1 MHQMGTEAFLGKIN
15 RFVTKSVTRRAN
27 TKWEE
32 HRHLQPVRQGLL
44 TDVQRKWW
52 IHIKKYYPA
61 IEGTKSCNLKLDKTE
76 GKAGQR
82 HNLAY
87 PCNIKIYP
95 CNEKNWKML
104 LEIRSGGLVKGYY
117 ITAGWEN
124 SLGLLYGRL
133 TKHEDDNVPR
143 ISIKAS

>member
-1 MHQMGTEAFLGKIN
+1 MHQMGTEAFLGKMN

-32 HRHLQPVRQGLL
+32 HRHLQPVRQGV
-44 TDVQRKWW
+44 TDGCT
-52 IHIKKYYPA
+52 KKYYPA

-95 CNEKNWKML
+95 CNEKN
-104 LEIRSGGLVKGYY
+104 
-117 ITAGWEN
+117 
-124 SLGLLYGRL
+124 
-133 TKHEDDNVPR
+133 
-143 ISIKAS
+143 